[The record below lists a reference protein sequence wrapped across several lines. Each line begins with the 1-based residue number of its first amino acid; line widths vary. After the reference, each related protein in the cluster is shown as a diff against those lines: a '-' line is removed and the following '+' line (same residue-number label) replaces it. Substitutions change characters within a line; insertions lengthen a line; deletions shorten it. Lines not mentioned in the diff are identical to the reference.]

1 MKKNCNIVINNN
13 FCSNVVQ
20 EKILH
25 LCKILEKKD
34 LFPDDITLEQND
46 FDLKGN
52 NLIFITLNKNTMNNL
67 RDLMSKINLKTNK
80 IVIVPTSEEN
90 YFDFAMEYNLCNV
103 IHVKRL
109 NEIMLHAILKD
120 FFKKKLNLDSFFTE
134 ETNIFDKSYSL
145 SGKISMHRMVEHLF
159 ADFIKQLHHSIR
171 NTFIINC
178 HELVT
183 NAMAYGVL
191 GITAYTRDITE
202 KDVISYTNINIPT
215 DKEVQVRLTLN
226 DKRYGI
232 SVKDSGGLLT
242 KQRILERIRRQ
253 SVVGGETIPQGIE
266 DYTGRGLAILSH
278 HGLLIFSI
286 KPNEYTE
293 VSLISRLETAIEK
306 KLISILAL
314 DP

>member
-1 MKKNCNIVINNN
+1 MKNNCNIILNHD
-13 FCSNVVQ
+13 FCTNTVQ

-25 LCKILEKKD
+25 LCKVLEKKD
-34 LFPDDITLEQND
+34 LLPDDISLEQNG
-46 FDLKGN
+46 FDAKNN
-52 NLIFITLNKNTMNNL
+52 NLIFVTPSKNTMQKL
-67 RDLMSKINLKTNK
+67 RDLMGKINLKTNK
-80 IVIVPTSEEN
+80 IIIVPTSEEN
-90 YFDFAMEYNLCNV
+90 YFDFAIEYNLCNV

-120 FFKKKLNLDSFFTE
+120 FLNKKLSLDSFFSE

-145 SGKISMHRMVEHLF
+145 YGDFSMLRLIENLF
-159 ADFIKQLHHSIR
+159 EDFINQLDPNIR

-183 NAMAYGVL
+183 NALAYGVL

-202 KDVISYTNINIPT
+202 HDVVNYTNITIPK
-215 DKEVQVRLTLN
+215 DKEVKVRLTLN

-286 KPNEYTE
+286 KPGECTE
-293 VSLISRLETAIEK
+293 VSLISRLETAVEK
-306 KLISILAL
+306 KPISILAL

>member
-1 MKKNCNIVINNN
+1 MKKSYNIIINHEY
-13 FCSNVVQ
+13 CSSTVQ

-25 LCKILEKKD
+25 LYKNLEKKGLLPGD
-34 LFPDDITLEQND
+34 VALVQGNFDIKSD
-46 FDLKGN
+46 
-52 NLIFITLNKNTMNNL
+52 NLIFVTLNKNTMHNL
-67 RDLMSKINLKTNK
+67 RDLMSKINFKTNK
-80 IVIVPTSEEN
+80 IIIVPTSEEN

-120 FFKKKLNLDSFFTE
+120 FFKKMLSLNSFFSK

-145 SGKISMHRMVEHLF
+145 SGKISMHRLIEHLF
-159 ADFIKQLHHSIR
+159 ADFIKQLHQSIR

-183 NAMAYGVL
+183 NALAYGVL

-202 KDVISYTNINIPT
+202 QDVINYTSVNIPK
-215 DKEVQVRLTLN
+215 DKEVQVRLTLD

-286 KPNEYTE
+286 KPEEYTE
-293 VSLISRLETAIEK
+293 VSLISRLETAVEK
-306 KLISILAL
+306 KPISILAL